1 MGVKNEYHGASHS
14 LVNNQLAVGYAGK
27 KMGGH
32 ERWEKKK
39 KKKKEFHKLVLV
51 VVAVPVGILFVV
63 KAIVCGNGNIV
74 SPDIFC
80 GAVSNQNMIN
90 GGRL

>member
-32 ERWEKKK
+32 ERWGKKK
-39 KKKKEFHKLVLV
+39 KKKKKN
-51 VVAVPVGILFVV
+51 FV
-63 KAIVCGNGNIV
+63 N
-74 SPDIFC
+74 
-80 GAVSNQNMIN
+80 
-90 GGRL
+90 